1 MPNFRTITK
10 YFHFPRF
17 SEACY
22 HVDPTFI
29 IPSKAEVVCA
39 NLGGRLATFVDRSKV
54 NDFAA
59 VIQASISFADL
70 WLGKKSVKL
79 SSKKKIYHYDI
90 LNYSSCGINHR
101 RQIYNLG
108 AR

>member
-10 YFHFPRF
+10 YFNFPHF

-22 HVDPTFI
+22 HVDPTFV

-70 WLGKKSVKL
+70 WLGKKRFELFILKNFFVFKRL
-79 SSKKKIYHYDI
+79 NVPRKKKKT
-90 LNYSSCGINHR
+90 
-101 RQIYNLG
+101 
-108 AR
+108 